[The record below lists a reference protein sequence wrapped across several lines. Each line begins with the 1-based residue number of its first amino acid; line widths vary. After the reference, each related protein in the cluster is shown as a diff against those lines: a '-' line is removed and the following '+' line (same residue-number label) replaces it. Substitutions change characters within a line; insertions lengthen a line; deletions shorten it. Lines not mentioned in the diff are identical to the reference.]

1 MGGRHIRFLVGA
13 ALVLVFPFLLISARA
28 NSNGTGE
35 SVYDVMESFKF
46 PKGILPT
53 NAKDYFLND
62 ADGSFEVFLEVDGHG
77 ACIFG
82 IEAGYQ
88 LKYQRRISGKI
99 KPGSLKNLKG
109 VSVKIV
115 FVWLDISEVELRGGK
130 GDDDDDGQLEFH
142 VGPFSA
148 AFPLSNFD
156 VSPTCGCGLD
166 CITGT
171 MFAAE

>member
-13 ALVLVFPFLLISARA
+13 ALVLAFPFLLISAGA

-35 SVYDVMESFKF
+35 SVYDVMESFKL

-62 ADGSFEVFLEVDGHG
+62 ADGSFEVLLQVDGHG
-77 ACIFG
+77 ACSFR

-88 LKYQRRISGKI
+88 LKYQRKISGKI
-99 KPGSLKNLKG
+99 SPGSLKNLKG
-109 VSVKIV
+109 VSVKIL
-115 FVWLDISEVELRGGK
+115 FVWLDISEVELRGGE
-130 GDDDDDGQLEFH
+130 GDDDGKLEFY

-156 VSPTCGCGLD
+156 ISPTCGCGLD
-166 CITGT
+166 CITST

>member
-1 MGGRHIRFLVGA
+1 MGYRHIRLLVGA
-13 ALVLVFPFLLISARA
+13 ALVLVFLFLLITARA
-28 NSNGTGE
+28 NSSGSGD
-35 SVYDVMESFKF
+35 SVYDVMESYKL

-53 NAKDYFLND
+53 NAKDYVLNSS
-62 ADGSFEVFLEVDGHG
+62 DGSFEVFLEMDGHG
-77 ACIFG
+77 ACTFG

-99 KPGSLKNLKG
+99 SPGSLMNLKG
-109 VSVKIV
+109 VSVKIL
-115 FVWLDISEVELRGGK
+115 FIWLDISEVELQV
-130 GDDDDDGQLEFH
+130 GDDDDDGQLDFY

-166 CITGT
+166 CITSPIL
-171 MFAAE
+171 AAE